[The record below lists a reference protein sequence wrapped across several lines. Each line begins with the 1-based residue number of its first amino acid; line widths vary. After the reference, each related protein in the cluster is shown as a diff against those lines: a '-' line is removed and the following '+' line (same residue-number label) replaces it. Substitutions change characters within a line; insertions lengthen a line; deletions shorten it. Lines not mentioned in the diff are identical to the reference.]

1 MATLSRDG
9 VLVVKREV
17 PLATARECLVSRHAL
32 DGFLTALHITLDH
45 PSSYQLNSDVQRYFY
60 ALDLDKAIGNT
71 MQGCRQCSSLKKFPH
86 VSSEQSTSD
95 QRECVGYLYAADVFR
110 RERQYIL
117 AIREYTVA
125 ALVEN
130 ELRETL
136 TDAILQWCLCL
147 CPLEGPPVVIWTD
160 SAPGFAAN
168 VNDELLSH
176 HHITLELGR
185 TKNVN
190 KGPVAERAIQEL
202 EEEILRLD
210 LLCHAVS
217 PVILSIAVARLNARL
232 RSRGLSVKEMWTHR
246 DQFSHK

>member
-1 MATLSRDG
+1 
-9 VLVVKREV
+9 
-17 PLATARECLVSRHAL
+17 
-32 DGFLTALHITLDH
+32 
-45 PSSYQLNSDVQRYFY
+45 
-60 ALDLDKAIGNT
+60 
-71 MQGCRQCSSLKKFPH
+71 MQGCHQCSSLKKFPQ

-95 QRECVGYLYAADVFR
+95 PPECVGYLFAADVLR
-110 RERQYIL
+110 HERQYIL
-117 AIREYTVA
+117 IIREYVTSYTVA

-130 ELRETL
+130 ERRETL
-136 TDAILQWCLCL
+136 RDAILQLCLCL
-147 CPLEGPPVVIWTD
+147 CPLEGPPVVIRTD